1 VTETPLGAV
10 KSVRHGFGR
19 ADTGATAIE
28 YALIASLVSIFI
40 LSALMLT
47 GNSLTTVYNVINT
60 AMAGAF
66 GN

>member
-1 VTETPLGAV
+1 VTETPIGAA
-10 KSVRHGFGR
+10 RPPRNGFGR

-47 GNSLTTVYNVINT
+47 GNSVTVMYNVITN
-60 AMAGAF
+60 AMVGAYS
-66 GN
+66 N

>member
-1 VTETPLGAV
+1 VTETPLGAA
-10 KSVRHGFGR
+10 KPVRHGFGR

-47 GNSLTTVYNVINT
+47 GNNLTAVYLTINN
-60 AMAGAF
+60 AMVGAF

>member
-1 VTETPLGAV
+1 VTETPLGAAKPV
-10 KSVRHGFGR
+10 QHGFGR

-40 LSALMLT
+40 LSAIMLT
-47 GNSLTTVYNVINT
+47 GNNLSAVYLTINN

>member
-1 VTETPLGAV
+1 VTETPLGAT
-10 KSVRHGFGR
+10 KPVRYGFGR

-28 YALIASLVSIFI
+28 YALIASLVSVFI
-40 LSALMLT
+40 IGAIMLT
-47 GNSLTTVYNVINT
+47 GNNLTAVYLTINN